1 MEIEYIDRNITQKML
16 NSVLRPILTTCV
28 EFLPEEG
35 AQEYVLAFTMRSISS
50 FMLYYHCH
58 GSPQQHH
65 IQPDAPVMD
74 VPAVHLYALGVVD
87 ITSSAGLPHAGD
99 AGEDRVVL
107 LDIFPIP
114 RNFLLDDGTGTDEA
128 HLTFENIQ
136 ELRQLIEAGLS
147 KEGAALCDAGIVL
160 QFEFSIPFF
169 FRRRIGREE
178 VV

>member
-1 MEIEYIDRNITQKML
+1 MAQDNRNGA
-16 NSVLRPILTTCV
+16 
-28 EFLPEEG
+28 PEEH
-35 AQEYVLAFTMRSISS
+35 E
-50 FMLYYHCH
+50 
-58 GSPQQHH
+58 
-65 IQPDAPVMD
+65 IQPDAPVMH
-74 VPAVHLYALGVVD
+74 VPAVHLHALGIVY
-87 ITSSAGLPHAGD
+87 IASAAGLPHTGN
-99 AGEDRVVL
+99 AGEDGVVL

-114 RNFLLDDGTGTDEA
+114 RDFFLDDGAGSDEA
-128 HLTFENIQ
+128 HFAFEDIQ

>member
-1 MEIEYIDRNITQKML
+1 MAEDNRNGA
-16 NSVLRPILTTCV
+16 
-28 EFLPEEG
+28 PEEH
-35 AQEYVLAFTMRSISS
+35 E
-50 FMLYYHCH
+50 
-58 GSPQQHH
+58 

-87 ITSSAGLPHAGD
+87 VAASAGLPHAGD
-99 AGEDRVVL
+99 AGENGVVL

-114 RNFLLDDGTGTDEA
+114 RDFLLDDRTGTDEA
-128 HLTFENIQ
+128 HLTFQ
-136 ELRQLIEAGLS
+136 HVPELRQLIEASLS
-147 KEGAALCDAGIVL
+147 KEGTALGDAGIVL

>member
-1 MEIEYIDRNITQKML
+1 MAEYNRNGA
-16 NSVLRPILTTCV
+16 
-28 EFLPEEG
+28 PEEH
-35 AQEYVLAFTMRSISS
+35 E
-50 FMLYYHCH
+50 
-58 GSPQQHH
+58 
-65 IQPDAPVMD
+65 IQPDAPVMH
-74 VPAVHLYALGVVD
+74 VPAVHLHALGIVY
-87 ITSSAGLPHAGD
+87 IASAAGLPHTGN
-99 AGEDRVVL
+99 AGEDGVVL

-114 RNFLLDDGTGTDEA
+114 RDFFLDDGAGSDEA
-128 HLTFENIQ
+128 HFAFEDIQ

>member
-1 MEIEYIDRNITQKML
+1 MAQDNRNGA
-16 NSVLRPILTTCV
+16 
-28 EFLPEEG
+28 PEEH
-35 AQEYVLAFTMRSISS
+35 E
-50 FMLYYHCH
+50 
-58 GSPQQHH
+58 
-65 IQPDAPVMD
+65 IQPHAPVMH
-74 VPAVHLYALGVVD
+74 VPAVHLYALGIVD

-160 QFEFSIPFF
+160 QFEFSIPFL

>member
-1 MEIEYIDRNITQKML
+1 MAQYHRN
-16 NSVLRPILTTCV
+16 SP
-28 EFLPEEG
+28 
-35 AQEYVLAFTMRSISS
+35 
-50 FMLYYHCH
+50 
-58 GSPQQHH
+58 PQQYH
-65 IQPDAPVMD
+65 IQPDAPVMH

-99 AGEDRVVL
+99 AGEDGVVL

-114 RNFLLDDGTGTDEA
+114 RDFFLDDGAGSNKA
-128 HLTFENIQ
+128 HLAPQDVQ
-136 ELRQLIEAGLS
+136 ELGQLIEAGLS